1 MPERWNFLHSR
12 FPSIVAALVAL
23 VIVGV
28 IDYAVTPDWH
38 VGPLYVLPVA
48 GAAWGAGQRWGI
60 FFAVLASGIWLAA
73 ELANGARE
81 GRAAIPYWNALI
93 FLFVVFLLVVLVL
106 SALRK
111 MVKERTEQ
119 LRTEMAGRHEAELAR
134 LRAERLAMVGTMAAQ
149 LAHEVR
155 NPMSSISLNL
165 ELLSGEVGTLSAG
178 SFHSPKEAEVL
189 LSQIEQEIQRINS
202 VIRDYLGFTRL
213 PKIVLQP
220 VSLHAFLDEKLA
232 LSAAEFAAARVR
244 LVKKYDPR
252 IDSIRADAA
261 QLWQVILN
269 LLRNAKEAMPDGG
282 ELTVETRREDGEIR
296 IAVSDTGTG
305 ISQED
310 AARIFAPFFTTKAN
324 GTGLGLALSQ
334 QIVAEHGGRLE
345 FHSTPG
351 IGATFTVLLPPA
363 RAGAASDRIGFNPAR
378 TKPSAIHE
386 LHPAG
391 SC

>member
-12 FPSIVAALVAL
+12 FPSVVIASVLLA
-23 VIVGV
+23 IVGV

-48 GAAWGAGQRWGI
+48 GAAWGAGLRWGI
-60 FFAVLASGIWLAA
+60 CVAVLASGIWLVA
-73 ELANGARE
+73 ELANGAPE
-81 GRAAIPYWNALI
+81 GRAAIPYWNALM
-93 FLFVVFLLVVLVL
+93 FLVVVFLSVVVVV
-106 SALRK
+106 SALRR

-119 LRTEMAGRHEAELAR
+119 LRAEMTRRHEAELAR
-134 LRAERLAMVGTMAAQ
+134 LRAERLAVVGTMAAQ

-165 ELLSGEVGTLSAG
+165 ELLSDEVRTLSANG
-178 SFHSPKEAEVL
+178 SHSPKEAAVL

-202 VIRDYLGFTRL
+202 VISDYLGFARL

-220 VSLHAFLDEKLA
+220 VSFQAFLDEKLA
-232 LSAAEFAAARVR
+232 LSAAELAAARVR
-244 LVKKYDPR
+244 LVKKYDPH
-252 IDSIRADAA
+252 IGFIHVDAS

-282 ELTVETRREDGEIR
+282 ELTVRTRRQDGEIR
-296 IAVSDTGTG
+296 IDVSDTGNG

-310 AARIFAPFFTTKAN
+310 AARIFTPFFTTKVH

-334 QIVAEHGGRLE
+334 RIVAEHGGRLD
-345 FHSTPG
+345 FHSAPG
-351 IGATFTVLLPPA
+351 IGATFTILLPLA
-363 RAGAASDRIGFNPAR
+363 RRRAASDPIGFNPEK
-378 TKPSAIHE
+378 TKPPAIHE
-386 LHPAG
+386 LHTAG